1 MLSVFMYTMKLSVSI
16 MEKFKKEVTKIMDE
30 ITSTNKM
37 LQQHVTSLKR
47 SNEDLIKNCEENE
60 H

>member
-1 MLSVFMYTMKLSVSI
+1 MYTMKLSVSI

-60 H
+60 D

>member
-37 LQQHVTSLKR
+37 LQQHVTSLKC